1 MGSSS
6 SSKTPTAILEV
17 RQSGKQAYRP
27 GEANKKGPSVEV
39 LQSDAMPVPK
49 RNSKNELVFKDH
61 PEFKPNLTPFEVLE
75 RGSFGGTYYRPI
87 TSAVTGISYKSK
99 DVLSEYP
106 KEWFNGIDKKTM
118 VTNSKYDKAVNKY
131 AVKCGGSLDMWESS
145 GWIAAIDPYGW
156 FQWYCRFYLG
166 RRSSDDERQIQRWK
180 SGHGPKGRWRNNLLN
195 KILAAGG
202 DVDNPKVSP
211 VIRQTCQHWGYCP
224 NAADLAAHRKR
235 KGV

>member
-1 MGSSS
+1 M
-6 SSKTPTAILEV
+6 KLPECLTAY
-17 RQSGKQAYRP
+17 QSHVGA
-27 GEANKKGPSVEV
+27 V
-39 LQSDAMPVPK
+39 
-49 RNSKNELVFKDH
+49 
-61 PEFKPNLTPFEVLE
+61 
-75 RGSFGGTYYRPI
+75 GSFGGTYYRPI
-87 TSAVTGISYKSK
+87 ESAVTGQSYGSE
-99 DVLSEYP
+99 VLDEFP
-106 KEWFNGIDKKTM
+106 KEWFKGLKQSQLRSKTY
-118 VTNSKYDKAVNKY
+118 TNEVNKWR
-131 AVKCGGSLDMWESS
+131 VKCGGSLGMWESS